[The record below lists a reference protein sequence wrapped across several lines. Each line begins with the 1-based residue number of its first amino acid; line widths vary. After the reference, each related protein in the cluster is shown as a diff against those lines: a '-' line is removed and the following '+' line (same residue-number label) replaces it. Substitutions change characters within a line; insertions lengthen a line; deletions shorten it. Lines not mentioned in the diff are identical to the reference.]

1 MQVILLNNRHRIF
14 IYFFKDKVV
23 EKEEEKE
30 ELEDIKK
37 SIDEIEEKLRKIERK
52 FIDSSHIVDDDECK
66 EVLDKRKFILN
77 LSCDS
82 DQLC

>member
-1 MQVILLNNRHRIF
+1 M
-14 IYFFKDKVV
+14 V

-52 FIDSSHIVDDDECK
+52 FIDSSHIVDDDKCK
-66 EVLDKRKFILN
+66 KVLDKRKFILN
-77 LSCDS
+77 
-82 DQLC
+82 

>member
-1 MQVILLNNRHRIF
+1 MNNRHRIF

-37 SIDEIEEKLRKIERK
+37 SINEIEEKLRKIEKK
-52 FIDSSHIVDDDECK
+52 FIDSSNIEDDAQCK
-66 EVLDKRKFILN
+66 EVLEKRKFILN
-77 LSCDS
+77 
-82 DQLC
+82 